1 MCWDGLHTMVSTSNK
16 TSCNHYN
23 LFVLFFFGG
32 GGTEVV
38 GNIDSL
44 IISECGIAS
53 KYYSKNLHFILLLL
67 DFLDDRLKDPCQSTR
82 TFTFSGLANTWYLQI
97 TGSELH
103 FNHCY
108 LSVFAQSQSQL
119 PVQQAK
125 ISYILHSKR
134 GRGSSQEQV
143 NNMEFTL

>member
-119 PVQQAK
+119 PVQ
-125 ISYILHSKR
+125 
-134 GRGSSQEQV
+134 
-143 NNMEFTL
+143 